1 MARPRKMEK
10 GIPVTLWLDEPV
22 VAEIDRL
29 ADQINLSRSRFI
41 RNLVA
46 SGLQDAKLMDMM
58 GLFKLM
64 KKIEKGGSD
73 CTLGK
78 MAEA

>member
-1 MARPRKMEK
+1 MARPKKLEN
-10 GIPVTLWLDEPV
+10 GIPVTLWLDETAV
-22 VAEIDRL
+22 SEIDRL

-41 RNLVA
+41 RNLVS

-64 KKIEKGGSD
+64 KKIEKGESD

-78 MAEA
+78 IVEA